1 MLYTLGGG
9 RSLCQKK
16 SIPGSSG
23 CTEKRVDLVLIKDTL
38 ISCYRRYV

>member
-1 MLYTLGGG
+1 MLYTLGG

-23 CTEKRVDLVLIKDTL
+23 CTEKRVDLVLIK
-38 ISCYRRYV
+38 IP